1 MPFLDRFQQCKRI
14 MPIMDAPDDAD
25 RTLPPEDPSG
35 KQPPQPH
42 SMDVTADS
50 SAASDST
57 EIDSKSWIGSAVGSA
72 ESSDAPHMGSRY
84 RILSK
89 LGEGGFGVVYL
100 ADQTEPVRRK
110 VALKVMKM
118 AFASPL
124 MRARFDAEQQVLA
137 RMDHPGLAKVF
148 DAGSTPAGEPYFA
161 MEYAPGEP
169 LWNFCNKHRLDIRA
183 RILLL
188 AQICDAVQ
196 HAHMKGVVHRDL
208 KPANILVGETDE
220 GIRAKVIDFGIS
232 KAVSGSTVDQPLE
245 TQFGQFVGTP
255 VYMSPEQA
263 EGGSIDIDT
272 RSDIYSL
279 GVILY
284 ELLVSTTPI
293 EAETFRKSGLARLHA
308 TIVETETARPSTK
321 FARMSAVQRTKV
333 TDALR
338 TDDRTLLKS
347 LRSDLDWIA
356 MRCLEKDR
364 ARRYET
370 ASGLAAD
377 LRRFL
382 SGEALVA
389 GPPSR
394 RYKIGKFVR
403 RNRVAVAAGGVAA
416 VSLLVFAVSMA
427 FLWNRAVKEEQRAK
441 QTLDVLTSS
450 LKSSDVTGSQAGS
463 AVQVVDFLRSVEKAV
478 DEKLQGDPDI
488 ANELRQTVGPI
499 FVSLSDAESGERNL
513 RRVVEYRRNLGDT
526 SKQARLMLAG
536 TLHDW
541 GRSLYFLNRFQ
552 DSQAAY
558 EETLAIRKELLQPK
572 DPLMAET
579 TLHLSM
585 VYLELKDIPK
595 SDQMAND
602 AIAIARAIE
611 NDKGSKLAEFLY
623 ARAKALQ
630 KSGRLDDAK
639 IFADESIE
647 VLIKNGTATD
657 WRLGPNLA
665 LLADL
670 EFHRGRPNLA
680 AMHQRRA
687 IEVWV
692 PRFGLNHQTIT
703 TARHKL
709 ALFLCVQATGTSEP
723 NQQTVVLDV
732 APLDEAIV
740 SVGMAIDGRRQLG
753 KALDL
758 ALSMALLSKLA
769 QLKQDFETSIAM
781 ESQIVALLRERSPQ
795 SAEEIQQAQTR
806 LVALQLLQAAN
817 KATVK

>member
-1 MPFLDRFQQCKRI
+1 MPR
-14 MPIMDAPDDAD
+14 
-25 RTLPPEDPSG
+25 E
-35 KQPPQPH
+35 H
-42 SMDVTADS
+42 NMDVTAES
-50 SAASDST
+50 NAAADCTDVSP
-57 EIDSKSWIGSAVGSA
+57 KSWVGTAVGRADSPG
-72 ESSDAPHMGSRY
+72 APQTGSRY

-89 LGEGGFGVVYL
+89 LGEGGFGVVFL

-118 AFASPL
+118 AFASPS

-148 DAGSTPAGEPYFA
+148 DAGTMPAGEPYFA

-208 KPANILVGETDE
+208 KPGNILVGETDE

-284 ELLVSTTPI
+284 ELLVGTTPI

-308 TIVETETARPSTK
+308 TIVETEAARPSIK
-321 FARMSAVQRTKV
+321 FAKMNEAKRAEV

-338 TDDRTLLKS
+338 TDYRTLHKILS
-347 LRSDLDWIA
+347 SDLDWIA

-403 RNRVAVAAGGVAA
+403 RNRIAVAAGGVAA

-427 FLWNRAVKEEQRAK
+427 FLWKSAVKEEQRAK

-478 DEKLQGDPDI
+478 DEKLQDDPDI

-499 FVSLSDAESGERNL
+499 MVSLADPEAGERNL

-526 SKQARLMLAG
+526 SAPARLMLAG

-541 GRSLYFLNRFQ
+541 GRSLYFLRRFP

-558 EETLAIRKELLQPK
+558 EEALEIRKALLQLN
-572 DPLMAET
+572 DPLVAET

-585 VYLELKDIPK
+585 VYLDLKDIRK
-595 SDQMAND
+595 SDQMASD
-602 AIAIARAIE
+602 AIAIARTIQS
-611 NDKGSKLAEFLY
+611 DKGLKLIEFLY
-623 ARAKALQ
+623 TRAKALQ
-630 KSGRLDDAK
+630 KLGRLDDAK
-639 IFADESIE
+639 IFADESID
-647 VLIKNGTATD
+647 VLIKNGDAND

-665 LLADL
+665 LLADI
-670 EFHRGRPNLA
+670 EFQRGRPDLS

-687 IEVWV
+687 IQVWA
-692 PRFGLNHQTIT
+692 PRLGLNHQTIT
-703 TARHKL
+703 GARHKL
-709 ALFLCVQATGTSEP
+709 ALILCVLATGTSEP
-723 NQQTVVLDV
+723 TDQTVVHDV
-732 APLDEAIV
+732 AALDEAIQ
-740 SVGMAIDGRRQLG
+740 SVGMAINGRRQIG
-753 KALDL
+753 KPLDL
-758 ALSMALLSKLA
+758 ANSMSLRSKLA

-781 ESQIVALLRERSPQ
+781 ESQIVTLLRERSPQ
-795 SAEEIQQAQTR
+795 SAEEIQRAEVR
-806 LVALQLLQAAN
+806 LAALQSLQTAA
-817 KATVK
+817 KAAAVK